1 MSVDNPNV
9 IDFISEQDDD
19 KVVLTI
25 SDHLE
30 WDDEDNN
37 HLYLLQEKVNA
48 YLSALESGQVDKA
61 FPSAI
66 GRKPIISVI
75 MKYEPNE
82 SGKLF
87 LSMVDETLSNA
98 GYEFEYQVFED
109 SE

>member
-1 MSVDNPNV
+1 
-9 IDFISEQDDD
+9 
-19 KVVLTI
+19 
-25 SDHLE
+25 
-30 WDDEDNN
+30 
-37 HLYLLQEKVNA
+37 
-48 YLSALESGQVDKA
+48 
-61 FPSAI
+61 
-66 GRKPIISVI
+66 